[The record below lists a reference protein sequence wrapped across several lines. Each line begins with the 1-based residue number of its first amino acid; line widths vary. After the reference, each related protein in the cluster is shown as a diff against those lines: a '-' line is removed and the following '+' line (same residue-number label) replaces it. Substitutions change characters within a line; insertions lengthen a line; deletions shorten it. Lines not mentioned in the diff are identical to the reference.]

1 MNAVS
6 NMPTAV
12 KVLKHLRETSA
23 PSTSTN
29 ISRAVREGQTL
40 VDKALAELVA
50 RGLLLRNSGDYYQY
64 RKTPEADQLCQRL
77 FALYDK
83 LSTRPGKEL
92 LVRGLLSQPSPRYLW
107 HVNKLLEV
115 IEREGF
121 SRKDAIQFLDGETG
135 KGYIKKVRMIF
146 VARTPFVAPP
156 FIPYYYMSGFRNIDP
171 NEYDKL
177 TQQCH
182 SSGLLMNE
190 ESYLMGAYPPELS
203 QPAIQYV
210 EKEKRQMRD
219 TLWEEAFK
227 QWQGLTYSW

>member
-1 MNAVS
+1 MLS
-6 NMPTAV
+6 LPTAV
-12 KVLKHLRETSA
+12 KVLKHLKETSA

-40 VDKALAELVA
+40 VEKALAELVA
-50 RGLLLRNSGDYYQY
+50 RGLLLRNSEGCYQY
-64 RKTPEADQLCQRL
+64 WATPEADRLCHRL

-83 LSTRPGKEL
+83 LSARSREEL

-107 HVNKLLEV
+107 HLNKLLEV

-121 SRKDAIQFLDGETG
+121 SRKEAIPFLDGEMK

-146 VARTPFVAPP
+146 VARTPFAAPP
-156 FIPYYYMSGFRNIDP
+156 FIPYYYMSDFRNIEP

-177 TQQCH
+177 TLQCN

-190 ESYLMGAYPPELS
+190 ESYLIGAYPPELS
-203 QPAIQYV
+203 QSAIQYV
-210 EKEKRQMRD
+210 EKEKRHLRD